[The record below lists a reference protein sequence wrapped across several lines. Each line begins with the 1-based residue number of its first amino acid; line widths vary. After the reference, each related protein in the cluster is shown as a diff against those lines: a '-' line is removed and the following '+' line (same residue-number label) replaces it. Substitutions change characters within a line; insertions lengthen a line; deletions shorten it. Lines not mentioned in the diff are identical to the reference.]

1 MWHCWFHH
9 RYQLK
14 IELFNQSYWFRG
26 LCPRIWTVFKHFLP
40 QKDRVVSLVSWIGQ
54 ALATGC
60 KFRLASVWLNIFVK
74 LWAKMCVI
82 WLTETII
89 ASELRKDFIVAK
101 YNSQKIVR
109 SCHQLLSEWSKFV
122 RDNNDVIKWVSRSY
136 PAHEIPKKGPFYKTH
151 VLCDYVP
158 TCIHLW

>member
-89 ASELRKDFIVAK
+89 ASELRKDFIAAK

-136 PAHEIPKKGPFYKTH
+136 PAHEIPKKGPF
-151 VLCDYVP
+151 
-158 TCIHLW
+158 